1 MRIAIFTAGS
11 RGDVQ
16 PCLVLGKALQQAG
29 FDILFAAPQNFAA
42 LVEKSGLSFHPLR
55 GDVQQIMASESGKQ
69 FMERGGSNPVR
80 SMQTMRRLLAPVAL
94 GMIEDLLEAC
104 RGAKALICL
113 GVFAPIGKT
122 IAEIRRIPLINV
134 EPTPLLPTGAFPAP
148 GWPIQK
154 NLGGFLNRLSG
165 GWMLQAIWQWYR
177 AYLNQFRQSQG
188 LNPYFSA
195 SFQRILASHPLLGA
209 YSPSVIPPPP
219 DWPKTA
225 HITGYWSQETDPG
238 WQPSPGL
245 ASFLEQGD
253 PPVYLGFGSMGGRDP
268 ENFATLVLEALKLC
282 GQRGV
287 LLTGWGGLKVANP
300 PQDVFV
306 LESAPHAW
314 LFPRMAAVVHHGG
327 AGTTSEGLR
336 AGVPAVILP
345 FFMDQPFWGRRI
357 HELGLGPEPIP
368 ANRLT
373 AVKLA
378 NAIQAALDP
387 EVKACAAEMGRK
399 IRLEDGVA
407 RAVSLVREALGA

>member
-238 WQPSPGL
+238 WQPSPEL

-368 ANRLT
+368 ANQLT